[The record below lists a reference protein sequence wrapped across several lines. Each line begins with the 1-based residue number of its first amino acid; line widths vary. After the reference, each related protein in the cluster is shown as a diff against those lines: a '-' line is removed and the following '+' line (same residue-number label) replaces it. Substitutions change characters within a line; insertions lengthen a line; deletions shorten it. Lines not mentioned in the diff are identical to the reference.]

1 MDCALPGFSGH
12 GILQARILVWAAI
25 SFSKGSSQLRDW
37 TQVTCTAGRFFIIWA
52 TKEATRVC
60 VCVCVW
66 VWVWVCGCVGV
77 WGCVCVCIIICA
89 SDTLL
94 EVQNLGLNKD
104 LQNEKIYRLGSIKY
118 PLHGSCAFNSCLR
131 FHDEL
136 WPSLSEGCFFVTY
149 NSY

>member
-60 VCVCVW
+60 VCVCVCGCG
-66 VWVWVCGCVGV
+66 CGCVGV
-77 WGCVCVCIIICA
+77 WVCGGVCVCV
-89 SDTLL
+89 
-94 EVQNLGLNKD
+94 
-104 LQNEKIYRLGSIKY
+104 
-118 PLHGSCAFNSCLR
+118 
-131 FHDEL
+131 
-136 WPSLSEGCFFVTY
+136 
-149 NSY
+149 